1 MLAMLLG
8 AGALLVVSCG
18 SQDGADLREVVNAHG
33 LEPLQIDVTADP
45 ALVELGEALFFDQEL
60 SGNRNMSCATC
71 HHPLFASG
79 DGLSLSIGQDG
90 VGLGPERIPG
100 EGGVIPRN
108 ANDLFNRGATEWTTM
123 FWDSRVSGTPELGF
137 ATPAGEDTPVGLD
150 SVLAAQALF
159 PVESHGE
166 MRGNAEDR
174 DAAGRL
180 NELAGFPDDDFVSVW
195 DAIVVR
201 LRAIPAYGELFAG
214 AFPDVHFDDIGIKH
228 VANAIGAYE
237 ATAFAFPDSPWSA
250 YLAGDDEALGEAAT
264 VGALLFFG
272 EAGCSTCHN
281 GVLLTDQK
289 THSIGVPQV
298 GPGKDEEGP
307 EDFGRGRET
316 GLVEDR
322 YTFRTPSLH
331 NVAITGPWTHDGAYT
346 TLDNVIRHHV
356 DPERRLLDY
365 DVAQTVGPGL
375 LVLDRQRHLDP
386 ILASISP
393 ELDTVPAL
401 SDDQIAS
408 LIAFLESLT
417 DPAATDLGHLVP
429 ESVPSGLPVDR

>member
-1 MLAMLLG
+1 MLALLLG
-8 AGALLVVSCG
+8 AGALVLASCG

-33 LEPLQIDVTADP
+33 LEPLQIEVTADP

-201 LRAIPAYGELFAG
+201 LRAIPAYDELFAG

-289 THSIGVPQV
+289 THSIGIPQV

-356 DPERRLLDY
+356 DPEGRLLDY

-417 DPAATDLGHLVP
+417 DPTATDLGHLVP

>member
-1 MLAMLLG
+1 MLLG
-8 AGALLVVSCG
+8 AGALVLTSCG
-18 SQDGADLREVVNAHG
+18 SQDRADLRDVVNAHG
-33 LEPLQIDVTADP
+33 LEPLEIDLAVDP
-45 ALVELGEALFFDQEL
+45 ALVELGGALFFDREL

-123 FWDSRVSGTPELGF
+123 FWDSRVSGTPEQGF
-137 ATPAGEDTPVGLD
+137 MTPAGADTPAGLD

-166 MRGNAEDR
+166 MRGNAEDL
-174 DAAGRL
+174 DATGRL

-195 DAIVVR
+195 DAIVER
-201 LRAIPAYGELFAG
+201 LQAIPSYGELFAG
-214 AFPDVHFDDIGIKH
+214 AFPNVSSDDIGIEH

-250 YLAGDDEALGEAAT
+250 YLSGDDEALGEAAT
-264 VGALLFFG
+264 AGALLFFG

-289 THSIGVPQV
+289 THSLGVPQV

-346 TLDNVIRHHV
+346 TLENVIRHHI
-356 DPERRLLDY
+356 DPEGRLLDY

-386 ILASISP
+386 IVASISA
-393 ELDTVPAL
+393 ELDAVPAL
-401 SDDQIAS
+401 SDAQIAS
-408 LIAFLESLT
+408 LVAFLESLT
-417 DPAATDLGHLVP
+417 DPAATDLGHLVL

>member
-1 MLAMLLG
+1 MVQA
-8 AGALLVVSCG
+8 
-18 SQDGADLREVVNAHG
+18 QG
-33 LEPLQIDVTADP
+33 LEPLQVEVAADA
-45 ALVELGEALFFDQEL
+45 ALVELGEALFFDREL

-79 DGLSLSIGQDG
+79 DGLSLSIGQNG

-108 ANDLFNRGATEWTTM
+108 ANDLFNRGASEWTTM
-123 FWDSRVSGTPELGF
+123 FWDSRVSGTPEEGF
-137 ATPAGEDTPVGLD
+137 VTPAGDDTPAGLD

-166 MRGNAEDR
+166 MRGNAEDV
-174 DAAGRL
+174 DVAGRR
-180 NELAGFPDDDFVSVW
+180 NELAGFPDDDFLSVW
-195 DAIVVR
+195 DAIVAR
-201 LRAIPAYGELFAG
+201 LQAIPAYDELFAA
-214 AFPDVHFDDIGIKH
+214 AFPEVPSTDLGIEH

-250 YLAGDDEALGEAAT
+250 YLAGDDEALSEAAIA
-264 VGALLFFG
+264 GAVLFLG
-272 EAGCSTCHN
+272 EAGCSTCHS
-281 GVLLTDQK
+281 GVLLTDQQ
-289 THSIGVPQV
+289 THSLGVPQV

-316 GLVEDR
+316 GRIEDR

-331 NVAITGPWTHDGAYT
+331 NVTITGPWTHDGAYT
-346 TLDNVIRHHV
+346 TLENVIRHHI
-356 DPERRLLDY
+356 DPAERLLEY
-365 DVAQTVGPGL
+365 DVTQTVGPGL

-386 ILASISP
+386 IVASISP
-393 ELDTVPAL
+393 ELDAVPAL
-401 SDDQIAS
+401 SDDQIAD
-408 LIAFLESLT
+408 LIAFLNSLT